1 MITLFILLILGA
13 ALIAGAAS
21 VILALIW
28 YLLLALGR
36 WRMFEKMGEPGWKGL
51 IPIYADYILYGR
63 CWQPMLFWVSLVA
76 AIVSGIGGNQE
87 HPGFLISIA
96 GTLGSVLDAMLC
108 WKVSKAFGHG
118 ILFTLGLILL
128 NPIFT
133 LYLGF
138 GPDAYRGPQS

>member
-63 CWQPMLFWVSLVA
+63 CWHPMLFWVSLVA